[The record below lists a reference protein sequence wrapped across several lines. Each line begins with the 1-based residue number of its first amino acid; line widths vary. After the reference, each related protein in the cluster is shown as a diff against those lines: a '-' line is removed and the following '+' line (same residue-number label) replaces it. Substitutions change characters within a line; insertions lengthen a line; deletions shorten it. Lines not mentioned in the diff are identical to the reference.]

1 MITTVVSYFVPI
13 CMRFFAV
20 VTDIFQYIIKLEL
33 ILASKMG
40 ENLLCYKLHLN
51 SQQTSPIVS
60 NHFAL

>member
-1 MITTVVSYFVPI
+1 MIQMPDIQAIKVMI
-13 CMRFFAV
+13 KAV
-20 VTDIFQYIIKLEL
+20 LTANLAIIMGNPLPV
-33 ILASKMG
+33 ASKMG